1 MIDYYLIFSFALAY
15 FIAFGLVP
23 IVRVVAFKLNAVDI
37 PKDDRRM
44 HKKPIP
50 RWGGAAI
57 YSGFVIS
64 VACFA
69 PIIDSRLIGILIG
82 SLVIVIVG
90 IFDDKYALPAWL
102 KLLGQCVSA
111 VIVIAF
117 GVRINAFNGLL
128 SFVDNQFI
136 IQWFSIIITFV
147 WIIVVTNAINLIDGL
162 DGLAVSISGISA
174 FALIFISI
182 LSDRF
187 DVAVLFASV
196 AGACMGFRPYN
207 IHPAKIF
214 MGDSGALFLG
224 YILSTLSID
233 AFLQGYS
240 AMSIIV
246 PIIVLGLPIFDTSF
260 AIIRRLYKKQG
271 IMSADRGHLHHRL
284 VDGGFSQKE
293 TVSIM
298 STFSALLSITAIILV
313 AKSFNRAIVLV
324 LAMVVMAFCI
334 KLYRENKEIA
344 KKYIEGL
351 ENNRGDENGE
361 N

>member
-1 MIDYYLIFSFALAY
+1 MNEYYLIFSFALAY

-23 IVRVVAFKLNAVDI
+23 IVRVLAFKLNAVDV
-37 PKDDRRM
+37 PKDERRM

-50 RWGGAAI
+50 RWGGVAI
-57 YSGFVIS
+57 YAGFLIS

-69 PIIDSRLIGILIG
+69 PVIDERLIGILIG
-82 SLVIVIVG
+82 SVIIVIVG
-90 IFDDKYALPAWL
+90 IFDDKYALPAWV
-102 KLLGQCVSA
+102 KLLGQCVA
-111 VIVIAF
+111 AIIVIAF
-117 GVRINAFNGLL
+117 GVRINAFNGLWAFTGNL
-128 SFVDNQFI
+128 AFI
-136 IQWFSIIITFV
+136 KWFSMAVTFV
-147 WIIVVTNAINLIDGL
+147 WIIGVTNAINLIDGL
-162 DGLAVSISGISA
+162 DGLAVSVSGISS

-182 LSDRF
+182 LTSRY

-207 IHPAKIF
+207 VHPAKIF

-246 PIIVLGLPIFDTSF
+246 PIIVLALPIFDTSF
-260 AIIRRLYKKQG
+260 AIVRRLYRRQG

-284 VDGGFSQKE
+284 VDGGFTQKE

-298 STFSALLSITAIILV
+298 STFSALLSITAVILV
-313 AKSFNRAIVLV
+313 AKGFNRAIVLV
-324 LAMVVMAFCI
+324 GAMAVMAFCI

-351 ENNRGDENGE
+351 ETNRGDENGE